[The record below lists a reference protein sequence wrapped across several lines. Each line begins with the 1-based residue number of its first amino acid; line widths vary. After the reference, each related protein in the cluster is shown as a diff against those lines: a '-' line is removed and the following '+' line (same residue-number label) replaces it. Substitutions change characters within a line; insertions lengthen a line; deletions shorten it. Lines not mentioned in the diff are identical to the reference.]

1 MKILVTGGAGFIGS
15 HVVEAWQGKADVVVL
30 DDLRTGHAKNL
41 EGLDCRWIRGS
52 VCDRSAVEA
61 AVEGADCVV
70 HLAALVSVP
79 ESMERPREAV
89 DINVT
94 GLLNVLEAAKAA
106 KVKRLVFA
114 SSAAVYGE
122 NPQQP
127 KVETLIPD
135 PRSPYAITKLD
146 GEYYCDLYAREG
158 WLSTAC
164 LRFFNVFGPR
174 QDPRSPYAAAVPIF
188 FEKAVAGEPITIHG
202 DGGQTRDFI
211 YVEDIVAAISFLSES
226 AVEGVFNAGY
236 GSAMTILEL
245 VETIRRLTGSS
256 SPVVHAGPRAG
267 DIRHSTSDPG
277 KLRRAGWNPTYSAK
291 EGLQKFLEK
300 SLNRALHA

>member
-1 MKILVTGGAGFIGS
+1 
-15 HVVEAWQGKADVVVL
+15 
-30 DDLRTGHAKNL
+30 
-41 EGLDCRWIRGS
+41 
-52 VCDRSAVEA
+52 
-61 AVEGADCVV
+61 
-70 HLAALVSVP
+70 
-79 ESMERPREAV
+79 
-89 DINVT
+89 
-94 GLLNVLEAAKAA
+94 
-106 KVKRLVFA
+106 
-114 SSAAVYGE
+114 
-122 NPQQP
+122 
-127 KVETLIPD
+127 
-135 PRSPYAITKLD
+135 
-146 GEYYCDLYAREG
+146 
-158 WLSTAC
+158 
-164 LRFFNVFGPR
+164 
-174 QDPRSPYAAAVPIF
+174 VPIF